1 MILFN
6 ANISVPKHIIQQIG
20 NEIKNTLM
28 RDLHSDPR
36 YSMLFDDLQVINDKL
51 ANAIYSFATSQ
62 EKSCEGWSLEKH
74 QAEAVA
80 NELRK
85 DRKIMAIKEFRT
97 YTGAGLR
104 DSKLFLDKFGL
115 GEVGAM
121 EFLAVF
127 V

>member
-6 ANISVPKHIIQQIG
+6 ANVSVPKHIIESIG
-20 NEIKNTLM
+20 NEIRNIFM
-28 RDLHSDPR
+28 RNLHGDPR
-36 YSMLFDDLQVINDKL
+36 FEMMQDDLQVINTKL
-51 ANAIYSFATSQ
+51 ENAIYSFAASQ
-62 EKSCEGWSLEKH
+62 EKSCEGWTLEKH

-80 NELRK
+80 NEMRLG
-85 DRKIMAIKEFRT
+85 RKIMAIKEFRT

-104 DSKLFLDKFGL
+104 DSKLFLDKFGMN
-115 GEVGAM
+115 EVGAM